1 MKYAVKLP
9 PATDHQK
16 SSQLDHKYFNK
27 RVDEKKST
35 WVVYYVTLTNKVH
48 VFLSV
53 ETYCNEFLRMTP
65 EMTISKSV
73 KGFLTTLILFK
84 NKLRSPKIVL
94 QIT

>member
-53 ETYCNEFLRMTP
+53 QTYYNEYLRMLTP
-65 EMTISKSV
+65 KMTISKSV
-73 KGFLTTLILFK
+73 KDFLTTL
-84 NKLRSPKIVL
+84 VL
-94 QIT
+94 LK